1 MVRGVQD
8 TPKTTKAIA
17 IAFDCLL
24 EIEGELGEPIIEDNT
39 YFEHM
44 TWRNQAETDM
54 EAPSMRTQVANG
66 KKKSVVLLHCKA
78 CETHQ
83 CPFWNDN
90 T

>member
-1 MVRGVQD
+1 MDTISCLEETILHLTSSSHKPLQLMVRGVQD

-44 TWRNQAETDM
+44 T
-54 EAPSMRTQVANG
+54 
-66 KKKSVVLLHCKA
+66 
-78 CETHQ
+78 
-83 CPFWNDN
+83 
-90 T
+90 